1 MKEYQHILM
10 TAQEQHDHEMA
21 KTRPVMIDKKDMLD
35 LIQKS
40 KENSSRAASSV
51 NYDPIQSAM
60 DRHPRLSRKT
70 AEEMAKEFG
79 F

>member
-1 MKEYQHILM
+1 MKEYQHLLM
-10 TAQEQHDHEMA
+10 TAQEQHEHEMA
-21 KTRPVMIDKKDMLD
+21 QTRPVLIDKKDMLD
-35 LIQKS
+35 LIQRAK
-40 KENSSRAASSV
+40 KNSSLTALPV
-51 NYDPIQSAM
+51 DYDPIQSSM